1 MEGRVDH
8 GRGVTGP
15 PGPAGPALALRV
27 PGGAA
32 AGSRPCRTELPLGP
46 LLGRGPS
53 GRPGDAPAV
62 PAGPL
67 RKAPVR
73 VPRVRHPC
81 GPRGASSCVS
91 APHRAAD
98 AGRPAGPAP
107 ARGLCPGTCCS
118 RCGPHTASASCHPK
132 PVRSPASRAAA
143 RHHGPE
149 PENPRGC
156 VGFTGTLGSEEPR
169 PRKQLR
175 IPFGPA
181 MTLFWGFALQRG
193 RCTAKPPR
201 FRAPGGERWLPFLP
215 RLGPQ

>member
-118 RCGPHTASASCHPK
+118 RCGPHTASPK
-132 PVRSPASRAAA
+132 AGQKPSLSGRSPAPRSRTRESSRSRGVH
-143 RHHGPE
+143 RHAQV
-149 PENPRGC
+149 RGAPASETAPHSFRTSNDAFL
-156 VGFTGTLGSEEPR
+156 GFRFTTGQVHS
-169 PRKQLR
+169 
-175 IPFGPA
+175 
-181 MTLFWGFALQRG
+181 
-193 RCTAKPPR
+193 
-201 FRAPGGERWLPFLP
+201 
-215 RLGPQ
+215 

>member
-91 APHRAAD
+91 APPTELQTRGAPRARL
-98 AGRPAGPAP
+98 RPVVCAPGPA
-107 ARGLCPGTCCS
+107 ARGVVP
-118 RCGPHTASASCHPK
+118 
-132 PVRSPASRAAA
+132 
-143 RHHGPE
+143 
-149 PENPRGC
+149 
-156 VGFTGTLGSEEPR
+156 TLRR
-169 PRKQLR
+169 PRVTQSR
-175 IPFGPA
+175 SEAQP
-181 MTLFWGFALQRG
+181 
-193 RCTAKPPR
+193 
-201 FRAPGGERWLPFLP
+201 
-215 RLGPQ
+215 LGPQPGTTVQNPRILAVAWGSQAHSGPRSPGLGNSSAFLSDQQ